1 MAVLSN
7 PNGERSMQNPTAQRY
22 NRIAKLYD
30 LFQWPM
36 EVLSLNRLRKEVISH
51 AQGKMLE
58 VGIGTGKNL
67 PFYPPNCDLT
77 GIDFSTGMLDIARE
91 KMVKIGLVQCELIEM
106 DIEEMSFS
114 NDCFDTIVSSFVFC
128 TVPHPDKGL
137 NELYRVLKP
146 GGKAIFLEHM
156 KSSSKWLNAFLW
168 MMDKITTPLLGTSML
183 RETQKEIEKAG
194 FTILSSENKVFD
206 ILRLIVAVKL

>member
-7 PNGERSMQNPTAQRY
+7 PNGEQTMQNSTAQRY
-22 NRIAKLYD
+22 TRIAKLYD

-36 EVLSLNRLRKEVISH
+36 EVLSLNTLREHVISI
-51 AQGKMLE
+51 AQGKILE

-67 PFYPPNCDLT
+67 PFYPPNSDLT
-77 GIDFSTGMLDIARE
+77 GIDFSSGMLAIARE

-106 DIEEMSFS
+106 DIEEMNFS
-114 NDCFDTIVSSFVFC
+114 NESFDTIVSTFVFC
-128 TVPHPDKGL
+128 TVPHPTKGL

-156 KSSSKWLNAFLW
+156 KSSSKWLNVFLW
-168 MMDKITTPLLGTSML
+168 MMDKISTPLLGTSML

-194 FTILSSENKVFD
+194 LTILSSENKVFD
-206 ILRLIVAVKL
+206 ILRLIVATKL